1 MQDPLE
7 AAHMSSYHPDVQ
19 KQEGGSPATFKTIF
33 APFVDMKTGIKVVD
47 AMTRLPVSITP
58 DTTLQDCAHLMKEQH
73 VGSLLVKKGE
83 SLIGILTERDIVR
96 KAVASGLDITK
107 TPAKD
112 VMVEEV
118 VTVPPGADIFEA
130 IHLMKDHDIRHLPVA
145 DGKKLVGFIT
155 IKDILKIQPQLF
167 ENLVDKM
174 RIAEEDRKMTQ
185 VGKPREGIC
194 QSCGNFDEDLKLV
207 KSQMMCEVCRG
218 DSK

>member
-1 MQDPLE
+1 
-7 AAHMSSYHPDVQ
+7 
-19 KQEGGSPATFKTIF
+19 
-33 APFVDMKTGIKVVD
+33 MKTGIKVVD
-47 AMTRLPVSITP
+47 AMTRLPISVAP
-58 DTTLQDCAHLMKEQH
+58 GTTLQDCAHLMKEKK
-73 VGSLLVKKGE
+73 VGSLLVKEGD
-83 SLIGILTERDIVR
+83 SLVGILTERDVVR
-96 KAVASGLDITK
+96 KAVASGLDAAK

-118 VTVPPGADIFEA
+118 ITTPPNADIFEA

-174 RIAEEDRKMTQ
+174 RIAEEERKMVQ

-194 QSCGNFDEDLKLV
+194 QTCGNFDEDLKLV
-207 KSQMMCEVCRG
+207 NGQQMCEVCRE
-218 DSK
+218 DAK